1 MSKTKSPTSDA
12 LLAKV
17 KNRLKGLQENTKR
30 TSGTWKPKG
39 EHVIRL
45 VPYKFADYP
54 FIELYF
60 HYDLSKEHLL
70 SPTSFSNP
78 DPIVEYAEKIKA
90 EGTRESYLLS
100 LKLTPTM
107 RTYVP
112 VIVRGEESQ
121 GVRFWG
127 IGKRTYEEILQIMDD
142 PDYGNILDPHTGT
155 DLKVTFVSAQ
165 ESGTKYG
172 TISVQP
178 KRNTSPLADS
188 EELIDKFLNEQKA
201 ISDVYKE
208 KTYDELKEALLKW
221 LESDTK
227 EEEVAEPSQAE
238 EAKMSEEDEKNV
250 VKKADDAFNKFFD
263 GDKKK

>member
-1 MSKTKSPTSDA
+1 MSKTKSPSSDA

-30 TSGTWKPKG
+30 ASGTWKPKG

-70 SPTSFSNP
+70 SPLSFNNP
-78 DPIVEYAEKIKA
+78 DPIAEYAEKIKA

-100 LKLTPTM
+100 LKLSPTM

-112 VIVRGEESQ
+112 VIIRGEESQ

-155 DLKVTFVSAQ
+155 DLKVTFLSAA
-165 ESGTKYG
+165 EAGNKYG

-178 KRNTSPLADS
+178 KRNTSPLANS
-188 EELIDKFLNEQKA
+188 EELIEKFLNEQKN
-201 ISDVYKE
+201 INEVYKE
-208 KTYDELKEALLKW
+208 KTYDELKDALLKW

-227 EEEVAEPSQAE
+227 EDTATEPETGVEKVTEEE
-238 EAKMSEEDEKNV
+238 EKNV

-263 GDKKK
+263 KEKK